1 MPLIEFYG
9 KECPHCVAMEPII
22 EKLIEEGVKIERHET
37 WHDKK
42 NEALRK
48 KMDKGFCGG
57 VPFFINTET
66 GKWIC
71 GGSDEKTLRAL
82 AKGECTD

>member
-9 KECPHCVAMEPII
+9 KECPHCVAMEPIVD
-22 EKLIEEGVKIERHET
+22 KLIEEGLKIEKRET